1 MALSTECG
9 SGCERIDHPS
19 NPLATRWELKIGTG
33 ESIELIQYIS
43 LVPERL
49 HPEPHWQALRLVRA
63 ARWRGFGAL
72 RAANREAWDEI
83 WKGRIVLKGAGERW
97 QDAAD
102 SAFYYL
108 MSSAHPA
115 TPCSVPPFGLSDSGY
130 SGHLFWDT
138 ETFMFP
144 VYLLTAPETA
154 KALLRYRVECL
165 PAARTNA
172 ALNGYGGAM
181 FPWESG
187 ATGAEVTPVFAS
199 TSEEHHVTLDIAFAC
214 LQYIHAV
221 DDPSFV
227 QNELWT
233 LLEDVCTWIAS
244 RVVHTDRGYEIRNVV
259 GVDEGI
265 ENIDNN
271 SYTNIAAKIVLEQV
285 CAFARAN
292 ALPADCRLWEK
303 IATGMYIPVD
313 EDARIIL
320 KHDAYRYEGGPCVA
334 ETLGVFFPLTY
345 EHPDSEIQDNTFD
358 YHLALAETVLHFPM
372 LSSLFGVWASRR
384 GDRELALRCFTKG
397 ILEFV
402 CEPYLSFSEWRGHSR
417 PNFLTNPAGFL
428 TACLYGLTGI
438 QLNPEDPG
446 GWPSFPVVLPEGW
459 ESIEIER
466 IWIRNRRAR
475 LTARQG
481 DSQARIEWLDG

>member
-1 MALSTECG
+1 MEWAEGDGRLTVTTL
-9 SGCERIDHPS
+9 H
-19 NPLATRWELKIGTG
+19 LFG
-33 ESIELIQYIS
+33 ES
-43 LVPERL
+43 
-49 HPEPHWQALRLVRA
+49 
-63 ARWRGFGAL
+63 GFGPTGGDHNIL
-72 RAANREAWDEI
+72 
-83 WKGRIVLKGAGERW
+83 G
-97 QDAAD
+97 
-102 SAFYYL
+102 S
-108 MSSAHPA
+108 
-115 TPCSVPPFGLSDSGY
+115 
-130 SGHLFWDT
+130 
-138 ETFMFP
+138 FMFP

-154 KALLRYRVECL
+154 KALLRHRVECL
-165 PAARTNA
+165 PAARDNA
-172 ALNGYGGAM
+172 ALNGYRGAM

-199 TSEEHHVTLDIAFAC
+199 TSEEHHITLDIAFAC

-233 LLEDVCTWIAS
+233 LLEAVCTWIAS
-244 RVVHTDRGYEIRNVV
+244 RVVHTERGYEIHNVV

-292 ALPADCRLWEK
+292 ALSADYRVWED
-303 IATGMYIPVD
+303 IAEGMYIPVD
-313 EDARIIL
+313 PEAKIIL
-320 KHDAYRYEGGPCVA
+320 KHDTYRYEAGPCIP
-334 ETLGVFFPLTY
+334 ETLATFFPLTCDF
-345 EHPDSEIQDNTFD
+345 HFD
-358 YHLALAETVLHFPM
+358 LADTALHFPM

-397 ILEFV
+397 IMEFI
-402 CEPYLSFSEWRGHSR
+402 CEPYLSFSEWRGHDH

-438 QLNPEDPG
+438 RLGPEDPDD
-446 GWPSFPVVLPEGW
+446 WMSFPVVLPEGW

-481 DSQARIEWLDG
+481 EPHARLKWLDE